1 MDVLKGLGRKRK
13 RANKLGTSCLDNHA
27 PTTMEAL
34 KAEIASKRKAR
45 DNGPPRPN
53 KYMRRGDIERMKE
66 EEEQKAREEEAARKA
81 EVEAEQ
87 AAQPKVRFRHFH
99 SNLHRD
105 IETSLELRITAPAA
119 LPLWSPRHLAL
130 HARLP
135 LQPPTLARAH
145 LPRLPA

>member
-1 MDVLKGLGRKRK
+1 MGVLKGLGRKRK
-13 RANKLGTSCLDNHA
+13 RANKLGISCLDNH
-27 PTTMEAL
+27 PPHYMEAL

-66 EEEQKAREEEAARKA
+66 EEEQKAREEAARKA

-99 SNLHRD
+99 SNIHRD
-105 IETSLELRITAPAA
+105 IETSLELRITEPAA
-119 LPLWSPRHLAL
+119 PPLWSPHYLVL
-130 HARLP
+130 HARPP
-135 LQPPTLARAH
+135 LQPPTWARVH